1 MQQTSRLANEASK
14 PHRENNYDKIIR
26 ALKQLPNN
34 EGVADAI
41 AAYSKLDKTE
51 VSRRTVEMCRLGL
64 IHDTGRKGLT
74 AKACKAIIYKL
85 SKQEKQETKQTS
97 LF

>member
-1 MQQTSRLANEASK
+1 MQQTSLLANEASK
-14 PHRENNYDKIIR
+14 PQRENNYDKIIR

-34 EGVADAI
+34 EGVADSI

-51 VSRRTVEMCRLGL
+51 VSRRTNEMARLGM
-64 IHDTGRKGLT
+64 IHDTGRKGMT
-74 AKACKAIIYKL
+74 AKACKAIIWKL
-85 SKQEKQETKQTS
+85 SVTQKQEPETLT